1 MNLSYIQLLPTVFV
15 RADAFPGLQAFQA
28 AQTGA
33 AGVHH
38 LADEWDDEPTKP
50 DRVLPA
56 GLQQQLQAAAQA
68 PADLPAHIERELASR
83 YEVEPRE
90 MRQLK
95 SWMSERRLRVS
106 HFSKAVDYLSQMRIA
121 AAQELLDNEP
131 TVRIDLR
138 KKENRHALISQTAL

>member
-33 AGVHH
+33 AGVHSP
-38 LADEWDDEPTKP
+38 ADDWDDEPTKP

-56 GLQQQLQAAAQA
+56 GLRQQLQAAQS

-95 SWMSERRLRVS
+95 SWMNARSLRVN
-106 HFSKAVDYLSQMRIA
+106 HFSKAVDYLSQMRLA
-121 AAQELLDNEP
+121 AAQELIDDEP

-138 KKENRHALISQTAL
+138 KKENRHALISQTVL